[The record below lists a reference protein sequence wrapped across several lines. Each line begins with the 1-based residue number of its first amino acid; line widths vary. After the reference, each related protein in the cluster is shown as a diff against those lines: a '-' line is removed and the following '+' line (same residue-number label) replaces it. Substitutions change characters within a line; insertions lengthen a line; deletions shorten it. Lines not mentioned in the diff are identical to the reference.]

1 MSVLLLKRQESDSS
15 HRRENRER
23 RKLTT
28 IVKAPCD
35 EAVIRAGL
43 ADAPCSK
50 RAVPWV
56 LAATILGSSI
66 TFIDST
72 VVNVALPV
80 LQLEL
85 GTDIVGAQWI
95 VEAYSLMLSALIL
108 VGGSLG
114 DRLGRKRIFSAG
126 LLLFAIASAG
136 CGLAQNITHLI
147 IARAVQGVGAAMLVP
162 GSLAIISASFSK
174 EDRGRAIG
182 TWSGFTA
189 ISAGIGPVLGGWLV
203 ENVSWRW
210 IFFINLPLAVLVL
223 AITWW
228 RVPESRDE
236 SAGERLDILGA
247 ATATLGLGG
256 VVYGLVEAG
265 GRGFKDSRVMAS
277 LGMGAV
283 LLVCFVIVERRRGQ
297 MAMMPLALF
306 RSATFAGAN
315 LLTLFLYGALGGLMF
330 FLPFNLIQVQGYSA
344 TGAGAALL
352 PFVLTMFLL
361 SRWAGGLVR
370 RYGAK
375 LPLVIGPIIASAG
388 FALFTLP
395 GAGAGS
401 YWTSFFPAVVVMSLG
416 MAASVAPLT
425 TTVMGAVAEQH
436 AGVASG
442 INNAVSRTAGLISI
456 AVFGVVMTGAFA
468 RNFNDHL
475 KTLDLPAET
484 RAALEAQTSRLA
496 TTFISEQLKDE
507 TKQAVK
513 RAVEES
519 FVSGFRVI
527 IWIAASLALI
537 SAFFAWLLIEG
548 KAQPV
553 GSVARTLDR
562 RQEKA
567 VEV

>member
-1 MSVLLLKRQESDSS
+1 
-15 HRRENRER
+15 
-23 RKLTT
+23 
-28 IVKAPCD
+28 
-35 EAVIRAGL
+35 
-43 ADAPCSK
+43 
-50 RAVPWV
+50 V

-80 LQLEL
+80 LQRDL

-95 VEAYSLMLSALIL
+95 VEAYSLMLAALIL

-114 DRLGRKRIFSAG
+114 DRWGRKRVFSAG
-126 LLLFAIASAG
+126 LVLFALASAG
-136 CGLAQNITHLI
+136 CGMAQTTAQLI
-147 IARAVQGVGAAMLVP
+147 AARAVQGVGAAMLVP

-182 TWSGFTA
+182 TWSGFTS
-189 ISAGIGPVLGGWLV
+189 ISAGIGPVLGGWLI

-210 IFFINLPLAVLVL
+210 IFFINLPLAALAL
-223 AITWW
+223 AITW
-228 RVPESRDE
+228 RHVPESRDE
-236 SAGERLDILGA
+236 SAGERVDILGA

-256 VVYGLVEAG
+256 VVYGLLESGV
-265 GRGFKDSRVMAS
+265 RGFRSPRVLVS
-277 LGMGAV
+277 LAAGVV
-283 LLVCFVIVERRRGQ
+283 LLALFAVVERRRGRR
-297 MAMMPLALF
+297 AMMPLALF
-306 RSATFAGAN
+306 RSPTFAGAN
-315 LLTLFLYGALGGLMF
+315 LLTFFLYAALGGLMF

-344 TGAGAALL
+344 TQAGAALL

-361 SRWAGGLVR
+361 SRWAGGLVG

-375 LPLVIGPIIASAG
+375 LPLVVGPVVAGGG
-388 FALFTLP
+388 FALFMLP

-425 TTVMGAVAEQH
+425 TTVMGAVDERH
-436 AGVASG
+436 AGIASG

-456 AVFGVVMTGAFA
+456 AVFGIVMTGAFA
-468 RNFNDHL
+468 RNFDARL
-475 KTLDLPAET
+475 KTSDLSAET

-496 TTFISEQLKDE
+496 TINIPGELNGE

-519 FVSGFRVI
+519 FVVGFRVVI
-527 IWIAASLALI
+527 LIAAALALT
-537 SAFFAWLLIEG
+537 SGLFAWLLIEG
-548 KAQPV
+548 RTRAV
-553 GSVARTLDR
+553 SEVA
-562 RQEKA
+562 A
-567 VEV
+567 S